1 MIPISNPDCSCCKT
15 ERVNSGKVPRQ
26 MISAQV
32 EGAKKPYFFC
42 TYCDGDAVVLAKVL
56 EAERLAGS

>member
-1 MIPISNPDCSCCKT
+1 
-15 ERVNSGKVPRQ
+15 